1 MTNSKNNVMTNIA
14 KRAVAKA
21 ALMAT
26 TVNVNSTCF
35 FVIHQPKLPNG
46 AKNFASSD
54 PWIVLQNYPIRFVEI
69 LSKAA

>member
-35 FVIHQPKLPNG
+35 LLFISPSFRMVQ
-46 AKNFASSD
+46 KNFASSD

-69 LSKAA
+69 LSRAA

>member
-21 ALMAT
+21 
-26 TVNVNSTCF
+26 
-35 FVIHQPKLPNG
+35 ILP
-46 AKNFASSD
+46 AFLLFISPSFRMVQKNFASSD
-54 PWIVLQNYPIRFVEI
+54 LWIVLQNYPIRFVEI